1 MWERLTPLCWYHA
14 VVVNRIARRNPMHPT
29 SRQPAH
35 AAPHLQSHDATLYA
49 SLELSRATWL
59 VTSLSPGSEKMSK
72 HSMAGG
78 DGKALVCLLARLRAK
93 AEDVTGRSV
102 RIAVIQEAGLD
113 GFWVH
118 RLLETNGI
126 ESHVVDPA
134 SIAVPRRHRRAKTDA
149 IDGETMLRTLLA
161 WKRGEP
167 RVCSMVVPPSPEQE
181 DRRRICRERSLLQR
195 ERVRHVNRIKGL
207 LAGQGITGYEPLR
220 RDRLKQLDELRT
232 GDGRPLPS
240 QLKAELL
247 REIEMIELL
256 MRQIAEVEAERDA
269 AVEPEAESQS
279 SPIAL
284 LARLK
289 AIGPQIAAVL
299 YLEGLY
305 RTYTNRREVAAYAGL
320 VPTPWRSGTI
330 DRDQGISKAGNRRLR
345 TTLIEL
351 AWLWVRHQPDSAL
364 SRWFRAR
371 VGAERGRVR
380 RIAVVALARKL
391 LIALWRYV
399 THGEVPEGAVLKAT

>member
-1 MWERLTPLCWYHA
+1 
-14 VVVNRIARRNPMHPT
+14 MHPT
-29 SRQPAH
+29 SQ
-35 AAPHLQSHDATLYA
+35 QSTRPLPSRCNQDATLYV
-49 SLELSRATWL
+49 SLELSHSTWL
-59 VTSLSPGSEKMSK
+59 LTSLSPGSERMSK
-72 HSMAGG
+72 YSSPAG
-78 DGKALVCLLARLRAK
+78 DGTALLGLLARLRAK
-93 AEDVTGRSV
+93 AADVTGRSV

-118 RLLETNGI
+118 RLLEANGI

-134 SIAVPRRHRRAKTDA
+134 SIAVPRRRRRAKTDA
-149 IDGETMLRTLLA
+149 IDGETLLRTLLA

-167 RVCSMVVPPSPEQE
+167 RVCSMVVAPSPEQE
-181 DRRRICRERSLLQR
+181 DCRRICRERAVLLQ

-207 LAGQGITGYEPLR
+207 LSGQGIIDYEPLH
-220 RDRLKQLDELRT
+220 RDRREQLDELRT
-232 GDGRPLPS
+232 GDGRPLPAR
-240 QLKAELL
+240 LKAALL
-247 REIEMIELL
+247 REIEVIELL
-256 MRQIAEVEAERDA
+256 MRQITEVEAERDA
-269 AVEPEAESQS
+269 AVEPEAESQA

-305 RTYTNRREVAAYAGL
+305 RNYGNRREVAAYAGL
-320 VPTPWRSGTI
+320 VPTPWRSGKI
-330 DRDQGISKAGNRRLR
+330 DREQGISKAGNRRLR

-371 VGAERGRVR
+371 VGTERGRVR
-380 RIAVVALARKL
+380 RIAIVALARKL

-399 THGEVPEGAVLKAT
+399 THGEVPEGAVLKPT